1 MGEIFG
7 RGTVLLGKYRVESVL
22 GRGGM
27 GVVLKVIHL
36 DLEEE
41 LALKVLLPEGAT
53 NEDVTAR
60 FLREAQAVVRLRG
73 EHIARVR
80 DVGVLP
86 DGLPFMVMEY
96 LRGIDLCGEI
106 ARRVTLPTGEAIDYV
121 LQACE
126 ALAEAHAHGIVHR
139 DIKPANLFLTARPD
153 GSPLIKVL
161 DFGISKSPPNA
172 ADVATRTEVVM
183 GTPGYMSPEQM
194 KASKDVDPTTDIWA
208 LGVVLYECL
217 SGRRPFQG
225 ESFAATVLM
234 AGMEPPPPLDPRIPP
249 GVQAAVLQCLE
260 KDRRARFRSVAALAA
275 ALAPFARNQREAATI
290 VERATHMQDGLHR
303 GIEPPLRWEP
313 SPATTL
319 SQSAGSTLARP
330 RPRRRLAAGRGV
342 SLGTLA
348 LLTIMALIIS
358 VQLYGPDQQPSFE
371 AVPAAGGPPPPPLV
385 VETTGSPGVTGPV
398 APEAPAPGGPAA
410 DPSIGCTGPGTP
422 SAPGLLD
429 VAGTDDTGG
438 AGALRDDTG
447 TGTKGTATI
456 SGIPGPLAIEILKD
470 GDARGDQ
477 GASEPPRSG
486 GAASPAASP
495 VSPGC
500 EAVEVRIR
508 NAQKRDNAGDPRS
521 ALRLMQ
527 DVLGCPQGQSVMKY
541 IIAGR
546 YACRARDHR
555 AASEYR
561 KRVPVE
567 LQEEIERACLKVGIN
582 LLDR

>member
-7 RGTVLLGKYRVESVL
+7 RGTVLMGKYRVESVL

-96 LRGIDLCGEI
+96 LRGIDLCGEL
-106 ARRVTLPTGEAIDYV
+106 ARRVTLPTGEALDYV

-290 VERATHMQDGLHR
+290 VERATHMQAGLHR
-303 GIEPPLRWEP
+303 GIEPPVHWEP

-330 RPRRRLAAGRGV
+330 RRRLAVGRGA

-358 VQLYGPDQQPSFE
+358 VQLYGPGEQPSFE
-371 AVPAAGGPPPPPLV
+371 AVSAAGGHPTPPLV
-385 VETTGSPGVTGPV
+385 VETTGSPGATGPV
-398 APEAPAPGGPAA
+398 TPESPEPGGPAA
-410 DPSIGCTGPGTP
+410 DPSTGFTGSRTP

-429 VAGTDDTGG
+429 IAVTDDTGG
-438 AGALRDDTG
+438 AGELRDDASTG
-447 TGTKGTATI
+447 TTGTAAI
-456 SGIPGPLAIEILKD
+456 PRIPGPPTIGILKD
-470 GDARGDQ
+470 GDAHGDR

-486 GAASPAASP
+486 SGASRPASP
-495 VSPGC
+495 VPPGC
-500 EAVEVRIR
+500 DAVEDRIR
-508 NAQKRDNAGDPRS
+508 NAQKRDNAGDSRS

-527 DVLGCPQGQSVMKY
+527 DVLGCPQGQSVMRY
-541 IIAGR
+541 IVAGR

-561 KRVPVE
+561 RQVPVE
-567 LQEEIERACLKVGIN
+567 LQEEIERACLKVGID

>member
-27 GVVLKVIHL
+27 GVVLKVVHL

-53 NEDVTAR
+53 NQDVTAR

-106 ARRVTLPTGEAIDYV
+106 ARRVTLPPGEAIDYV

-172 ADVATRTEVVM
+172 AGVATRTEVVM

-194 KASKDVDPTTDIWA
+194 KASKDVDPRTDIWA

-234 AGMEPPPPLDPRIPP
+234 AGMERPPPLDPRIAP
-249 GVQAAVLQCLE
+249 GVHAAVLQCLE
-260 KDRRARFRSVAALAA
+260 KDRRARFQSVAALAA

-303 GIEPPLRWEP
+303 GIEPPLHWEP

-330 RPRRRLAAGRGV
+330 RRRLAVGRGA
-342 SLGTLA
+342 SLGTLV
-348 LLTIMALIIS
+348 LLTIMALIVS
-358 VQLYGPDQQPSFE
+358 VQLYGPDEQPRIETVS
-371 AVPAAGGPPPPPLV
+371 AAGGQPTTPLV
-385 VETTGSPGVTGPV
+385 VETTGSPSVTGSV
-398 APEAPAPGGPAA
+398 SLELLEPGGPA
-410 DPSIGCTGPGTP
+410 DPSTGFTGSGTP
-422 SAPGLLD
+422 GVPASQD
-429 VAGTDDTGG
+429 ITVTDDTGSAGELRADAG
-438 AGALRDDTG
+438 AGTAG
-447 TGTKGTATI
+447 TGTA
-456 SGIPGPLAIEILKD
+456 
-470 GDARGDQ
+470 
-477 GASEPPRSG
+477 
-486 GAASPAASP
+486 
-495 VSPGC
+495 PGC
-500 EAVEVRIR
+500 DAVDVRMR

-527 DVLGCPQGQSVMKY
+527 AVLGCPQGQSVMKY

-546 YACRARDHR
+546 YACRARDHE
-555 AASEYR
+555 AASEYH
-561 KRVPVE
+561 KQVPVE
-567 LQEEIERACLKVGIN
+567 LQEEIERACLKVGID
-582 LLDR
+582 LLDH